1 MARIDNCDKV
11 FGEGEAIVAIGA
23 YKDANDKSRY
33 KFGLRCP
40 TFTKAELGE
49 ELWDKFAELG
59 IHRAK
64 SVDAAGNFN
73 KANEF
78 GTDEDAQAYVNR
90 WSTVEGYT
98 KAFEKAHREG
108 GGAAR
113 VDTDESLAIRFL
125 MKVLRKAQEG
135 GTLASAKVPIPG
147 ADSPPKTEKGAINY
161 NAWAKQVKAAEHPWY
176 AVAYKK
182 VTASDKGFD

>member
-11 FGEGEAIVAIGA
+11 FGEGEVVVTVGS

-33 KFGLRCP
+33 KYGLRGP
-40 TFTKAELGE
+40 AFTKAELGE
-49 ELWDKFAELG
+49 ELWDKFAEFG
-59 IHRAK
+59 IQRAK

-78 GTDEDAQAYVNR
+78 GTDEDAQAYVDR
-90 WSTVEGYT
+90 WSTVEGHA
-98 KAFEKAHREG
+98 KAFEKARREG
-108 GGAAR
+108 GAVR

-125 MKVLRKAQEG
+125 MKVLRKAVEG
-135 GTLASAKVPIPG
+135 GTIALAKVPVPG

-161 NAWAKQVKAAEHPWY
+161 NAWAKQVKVAEHPWY